1 MAHEKVPAI
10 IQRWHI
16 WTAVVVNVLVVISS
30 IIGTANYLIPQ
41 MIAYHVSKLIE
52 VKYQPRWEGEF
63 QSLRMEIDKDKQVR
77 TKELDV
83 VIGTIEKL
91 NVSNDL
97 SHAEIRV
104 DLRAIYTTLLSMR
117 DRNAER

>member
-1 MAHEKVPAI
+1 MLREKTPAI
-10 IQRWHI
+10 LQRWHI

-30 IIGTANYLIPQ
+30 IIGTANYLIPK
-41 MIAYHVSKLIE
+41 MISYHVSELIE
-52 VKYQPRWEGEF
+52 GKYQPRWESEF
-63 QSLRMEIDKDKQVR
+63 QSLRIEIDKDKQVR
-77 TKELDV
+77 TKELDT

-91 NVSNDL
+91 NISNDL

-117 DRNAER
+117 DKSAER